1 MTRQFAYQLLTK
13 YLQNKNLI
21 KHCLAAEAGMKGIY
35 RYLHQE
41 DLKQEKEDTW
51 GITGLLHDVDY
62 EVAQKEN
69 KLGQHG
75 TLIFEREP
83 NVIPEPIAHAIKAH
97 NFENTHIQPETDMD
111 WSIAIVDGLTGLIVA
126 CALVH
131 PTKKLAPLTPEF
143 VLKRFGEKS
152 FAKGAN
158 REMIK
163 LCEDKLKIPLEKFV
177 GIVLFS
183 MKNISD
189 ELGL

>member
-1 MTRQFAYQLLTK
+1 MTREDAFQLLIK
-13 YLQNKNLI
+13 YLQNKNLV

-35 RYLHQE
+35 RHLH
-41 DLKQEKEDTW
+41 EKDFKPETEQTW

-62 EVAQKEN
+62 EIAQKEN
-69 KLGQHG
+69 KLEQHG
-75 TLIFEREP
+75 TLIFEREID
-83 NVIPEPIAHAIKAH
+83 VIPEEIAHAIKAH

-152 FAKGAN
+152 FAKGAD

-177 GIVLFS
+177 GIVLES
-183 MKNISD
+183 MKSIST